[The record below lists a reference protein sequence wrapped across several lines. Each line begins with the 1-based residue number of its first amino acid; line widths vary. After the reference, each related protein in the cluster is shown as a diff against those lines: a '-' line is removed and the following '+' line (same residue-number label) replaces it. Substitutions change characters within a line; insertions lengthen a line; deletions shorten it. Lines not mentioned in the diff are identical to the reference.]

1 MSRLLLLLLMLSSA
15 AGAVVIRDD
24 VDDARYRVPPAH
36 FPALVDLP
44 GEGHGVL
51 IAPQWVLT
59 VAHAVPT
66 CEVARR
72 HVDITGERREVA
84 RVVVHPGY
92 RPPPQ
97 ALLDNALASWDWTL
111 FVAWLAASDDIAL
124 LQLAQPV
131 TDVAPVPLH
140 QGDNEFARRVRL
152 LGKGATG
159 TGASG
164 YDFTDPHRTTL
175 REAENTVSSAH
186 GRWLCY
192 VFDQG
197 AAALPREGSVGSG
210 DSGGPVLIDD
220 AGQWRLT
227 GLTAWTAPAG
237 ATRDRP
243 GKYGQIGCSV
253 RLGHYA
259 GWIAETLAAE
269 P

>member
-1 MSRLLLLLLMLSSA
+1 MSRLLLLLLTLSSA

-24 VDDARYRVPPAH
+24 VEDARYRVPPAQ

-59 VAHAVPT
+59 VAHALPS

-72 HVDITGERREVA
+72 HVVIRGKSREVA
-84 RVVVHPGY
+84 RIVVHPGY

-97 ALLDNALASWDWTL
+97 ELLDNALVSGDWTL

-131 TDVAPVPLH
+131 SDVAPVALH
-140 QGDNEFARRVRL
+140 AGGDEFGKAVRL

-159 TGASG
+159 NGASG
-164 YDFTDPHRTTL
+164 FDFADPHRTRL

-186 GRWLCY
+186 GRWLCH
-192 VFDQG
+192 VFDRG

-210 DSGGPVLIDD
+210 DSGGPVLIEK
-220 AGQWRLT
+220 AGQWRLA

-243 GKYGQIGCSV
+243 GKYGQIACGA

-259 GWIAETLAAE
+259 RWIAETLAAE